1 MMITH
6 IHPSHPEGR
15 FIPPPSKAMYH
26 RFLISAALAEN
37 RCHITCPGPI
47 CDDVRATVSC
57 LEKLGAICRE
67 DASGISVQGIG
78 GRFFSSSF
86 LPAGES
92 GSTLRFL
99 IPLCLLTGHEH
110 TFSLGS
116 GLMKRPLSVYED
128 LCKNKGLLFRINDN
142 NLTVCGPVRSGV
154 FRFPGNI
161 SSQFVSG
168 LLFALPLL
176 QDDSTIILLPPVESR
191 PYIGMTLQ
199 VLSQYGIRAEWE
211 NECTLHIPGKQ
222 QYHAADQA
230 VPPDADALA
239 IAEAINLLGGNL
251 SVPALFE
258 NDLQP
263 DRIYPRFFAALKE
276 GKARID
282 LADQPDLG
290 PILFSLAGAL
300 HGAFFTGFSRL
311 RLKESDR
318 VLSMTEELAKFGI
331 RSRISPE
338 VIEILPSRLQA
349 PSVPLS
355 CHGDHRV
362 ALALACLCTKTGGS
376 LVGSECVSKSW
387 PGFFEQM
394 RDLKLQYETLPC
406 L

>member
-1 MMITH
+1 MITH

-15 FIPPPSKAMYH
+15 FIPPPSKAMHH
-26 RFLISAALAEN
+26 RFLIAAALSEN
-37 RCHITCPGPI
+37 RSHIDCSFPL
-47 CDDVRATVSC
+47 CDDVRATVNC
-57 LEKLGAICRE
+57 LKKLGAGCNE
-67 DASGISVQGIG
+67 DASGIWVQGIG
-78 GRFFSSSF
+78 GRFFSSGP
-86 LPAGES
+86 LPVGES

-110 TFSLGS
+110 TFCLGD

-128 LCKNKGLLFRINDN
+128 LCLKQGLSFRRGEKSITI
-142 NLTVCGPVRSGV
+142 LGPLRSGV
-154 FRFPGNI
+154 FSFPGNI

-176 QDDSTIILLPPVESR
+176 DGNSTISLFPPVESR
-191 PYIGMTLQ
+191 SYIDMTLQ
-199 VLSQYGIRAEWE
+199 VLSLYGIKAAWE
-211 NECTLHIPGKQ
+211 NEYTLHIPGKQ
-222 QYHAADQA
+222 VYHAGDQT

-251 SVPALFE
+251 SVPALPE

-263 DRIYPRFFAALKE
+263 DRMAARFFAALRK

-282 LADQPDLG
+282 LAGQPDLG

-318 VLSMTEELAKFGI
+318 VLSMTEELLKLGI
-331 RSRISPE
+331 KSRISQE
-338 VIEILPSRLQA
+338 VLEILPSRLHV

-362 ALALACLCTKTGGS
+362 ALALTCLCTQTGGI
-376 LVGSECVSKSW
+376 LTGSECVSKSW

-394 RDLKLQYETLPC
+394 ASLMLQCETLQEQE
-406 L
+406 